1 MTTLTE
7 LLTWHDATQRMPD
20 DDTTVLLWVEY
31 SDGEQDWCA
40 GWRDG
45 DVWRDASSAMPV
57 RAEVTHWAEPSG
69 PKGGELLAPPPAA
82 LKE

>member
-7 LLTWHDATQRMPD
+7 LLTWRDATQRLPD

-31 SDGEQDWCA
+31 DNESDWCA

-57 RAEVTHWAEPSG
+57 SGQVTHWAEPSG
-69 PKGGELLAPPPAA
+69 PGSAP
-82 LKE
+82 